1 MTGYSFSL
9 AALLCLVALAVCA
22 CGCTDDG
29 GTDTPDAICDT
40 GTVVYNDFEGGFYGI
55 VTDDGTQYLPLNLP
69 DTFAEDNLTV
79 TFSGIPREDV
89 STIQQWGTPLALTEI
104 SSENTTE
111 ILPQFD

>member
-1 MTGYSFSL
+1 MSRYSFSL

-29 GTDTPDAICDT
+29 AENPDTINGT
-40 GTVVYNDFEGGFYGI
+40 GTVVYNDLEGGFYGI
-55 VTDDGTQYLPLNLP
+55 VTDDGTRYLPLNLP

-79 TFSGIPREDV
+79 TFTGIPREEV
-89 STIQQWGTPLALTEI
+89 STIQQWGIPLELTEI

-111 ILPQFD
+111 ILPLFN